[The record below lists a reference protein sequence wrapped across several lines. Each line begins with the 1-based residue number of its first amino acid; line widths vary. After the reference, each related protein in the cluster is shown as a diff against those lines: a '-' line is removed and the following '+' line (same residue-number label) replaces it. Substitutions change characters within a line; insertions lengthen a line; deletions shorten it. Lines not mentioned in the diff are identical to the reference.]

1 MRQAEGVPR
10 HHERLVAPAA
20 WWVGAAVFALVCG
33 WIVYVAATPALAV
46 VAAVVGGVLAALAVW
61 SYGSVLLVV
70 DETGVQVGRAR
81 LDPAHVGTAEALGPA
96 QMRERLGPGADA
108 RAWLLTRPYVDR
120 GVALAVV
127 DPADPTPYWLV
138 SSRRPE
144 AFVAAVEALPGR
156 TDTTTPTQEDPD
168 GQA

>member
-10 HHERLVAPAA
+10 HRERLVAPPA

-33 WIVYVAATPALAV
+33 WIVYVAATPTLAV
-46 VAAVVGGVLAALAVW
+46 VAAAAGALVAAASVW

-70 DETGVQVGRAR
+70 DEAGVQVGRAR
-81 LDPAHVGTAEALGPA
+81 LDPTHVGAAEALGPA
-96 QMRERLGPGADA
+96 ELRERLGPRADA
-108 RAWLLTRPYVDR
+108 RAWLMTRPYVDR
-120 GVALAVV
+120 GVALAVD
-127 DPADPTPYWLV
+127 DPTDPTPYWLV

-144 AFVAAVEALPGR
+144 AFVAAVDELTGR
-156 TDTTTPTQEDPD
+156 GGTTRSQEDTD